1 MEISHILVS
10 DVFRAND
17 NWIEDELL
25 AGAPAL
31 TGIEDRAVPIQ
42 SAIELLVR
50 IEGGRQLSALG
61 EVIEMLGLLHVG
73 VGDAL

>member
-31 TGIEDRAVPIQ
+31 TGIEDRAVPMQ
-42 SAIELLVR
+42 SVIELLVR
-50 IEGGRQLSALG
+50 IESGRQLSAPG
-61 EVIEMLGLLHVG
+61 GSDRDAG
-73 VGDAL
+73 VAPRRCG